1 MMASRSTNSP
11 DGGRDGSPS
20 ATEPAVRQEL
30 TTVELA
36 NEVVTRTL
44 LTQVRFSEFSAR
56 ARMAIGDVDD
66 EAQFLVS
73 TQFRRPEIQLVDEGE
88 DAAFKATSTLVFRLG
103 TGPLPSDEHSA
114 VEPCVVVKAT
124 LEASYAFKDG
134 SPDFSEEQLKAFA
147 LHYCPFHVWGYWREF
162 VHSSLARLEFPALTV
177 PLFQID
183 MAQALVVDEV
193 DED

>member
-1 MMASRSTNSP
+1 MAKKAKSSP
-11 DGGRDGSPS
+11 HSGRETPPS
-20 ATEPAVRQEL
+20 AIEPTARGEQ
-30 TTVELA
+30 TPVELA
-36 NEVVTRTL
+36 NEVVTRAL
-44 LTQVRFSEFSAR
+44 LTRVRFPEFSAR

-66 EAQFLVS
+66 EAHFLAS
-73 TQFRRPEIQLVDEGE
+73 TNFRRPDIDLLDEGE
-88 DAAFKATSTLVFRLG
+88 DAAFKATSTLVFRLV
-103 TGPLPSDEHSA
+103 TRSLPSDDDSD

-124 LEASYAFKDG
+124 LEASYAFKDD
-134 SPDFSEEQLKAFA
+134 SPDFSEAQLKTFA

-193 DED
+193 DGD